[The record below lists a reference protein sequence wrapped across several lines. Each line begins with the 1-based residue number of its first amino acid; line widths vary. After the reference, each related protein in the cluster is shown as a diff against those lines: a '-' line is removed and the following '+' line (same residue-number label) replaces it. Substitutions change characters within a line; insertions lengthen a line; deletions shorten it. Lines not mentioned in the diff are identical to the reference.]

1 VRAVV
6 CRNWGSPRELGIDES
21 APPPPM
27 IDGGLRIAVA
37 AAGVNFADTVMIEG
51 RYQNKPPLPFSPGME
66 VAGRVVET
74 APGVKGFKPGDR
86 VFAKLDH
93 GGYAEEAVADARFA
107 WPIPKAMDMTMAA
120 GFAVVYG
127 TSHLALTDRAGLKAG
142 ETLLV
147 HGAAGG
153 VGLTAVEIGKRLGA
167 TVIATAGTP
176 AKLDVAA
183 DHGADHLIDHSV
195 EDVRTRVLDLT
206 DGRGADV
213 IYDPVGGAAFAAS
226 LRCIAWGG
234 RIIVI
239 GFASGTIPQVP
250 ANILLVKHIGVLG
263 FSWGTYRQ
271 HRPDLFTGSM
281 ETLLGWYAEGALKP
295 RVSMTFDL
303 ADAVRALDSLLGR
316 KSTGK
321 IVLTTGR

>member
-1 VRAVV
+1 MRAVI
-6 CRNWGSPRELGIDES
+6 CRNWGTPKELAVDEVP
-21 APPPPM
+21 APAM
-27 IDGGLRIAVA
+27 IEGGVRIAVA

-66 VAGRVVET
+66 AAGRVVEV
-74 APGVKGFKPGDR
+74 APGVTRFKPGDR
-86 VFAKLDH
+86 VFAKVDY
-93 GGYAEEAVADARFA
+93 GAYAEEVVAEARFA
-107 WPIPKAMDMTMAA
+107 WPIPKGMDMTTAA

-142 ETLLV
+142 DILLV

-153 VGLTAVEIGKRLGA
+153 VGLTAVEIGKKLGA
-167 TVIATAGTP
+167 TVIAAASTP
-176 AKLDVAA
+176 AKLEVAA
-183 DHGADHLIDHSV
+183 QYGADHVIDTSS
-195 EDVRTRVLDLT
+195 EDVRTRVLELT

-226 LRCIAWGG
+226 LRSIAWGG
-234 RIIVI
+234 RILVI

-271 HRPDLFTGSM
+271 HRPDLMTESM
-281 ETLLGWYAEGALKP
+281 ETLLKWYAEGALKP
-295 RVSMTFDL
+295 RISSTFDL
-303 ADAVRALDSLLGR
+303 AEAPKALDTLLGR

-321 IVLTTGR
+321 VVLTTAGG

>member
-1 VRAVV
+1 MIE
-6 CRNWGSPRELGIDES
+6 GGI
-21 APPPPM
+21 
-27 IDGGLRIAVA
+27 RIAVA

-66 VAGRVVET
+66 AAGRVVEV
-74 APGVKGFKPGDR
+74 APGVTRFKPGDR
-86 VFAKLDH
+86 VFAKVDY
-93 GGYAEEAVADARFA
+93 GAYAEEVVADARFA
-107 WPIPKAMDMTMAA
+107 WPIPKGMDMTAAA

-142 ETLLV
+142 DTLLV

-153 VGLTAVEIGKRLGA
+153 VGLTAVEIGKKLGA
-167 TVIATAGTP
+167 TVIATASTP
-176 AKLDVAA
+176 AKLEVASQY
-183 DHGADHLIDHSV
+183 GADHVIDYSN

-206 DGRGADV
+206 GGRGADV

-226 LRCIAWGG
+226 LRSIAWGG
-234 RIIVI
+234 RIVVI

-263 FSWGTYRQ
+263 FSWGSYRQ
-271 HRPDLFTGSM
+271 HRPEVLTASM
-281 ETLLGWYAEGALKP
+281 ETLLEWYAEGALRP
-295 RVSMTFDL
+295 RVSLTFDL
-303 ADAVRALDSLLGR
+303 AEATRALDTLLGR

-321 IVLTTGR
+321 IVLTTAGG

>member
-1 VRAVV
+1 MRAVV
-6 CRNWGSPRELGIDES
+6 CRNWGGPRELKVEE
-21 APPPPM
+21 AAAPPM
-27 IDGGLRIAVA
+27 IEGGLRIAVA
-37 AAGVNFADTVMIEG
+37 ASGVNFADTVMIEG

-74 APGVKGFKPGDR
+74 APDVEGFKAGDR
-86 VFAKLDH
+86 VFAKLDF
-93 GGYAEEAVADARFA
+93 GGYAEEAVAEARFA
-107 WPIPKAMDMTMAA
+107 WPIPRGMDMTTAA

-127 TSHLALTDRAGLKAG
+127 TSHLALTDRAGLKAE

-153 VGLTAVEIGKRLGA
+153 VGLTAVEIGKKLGA

-176 AKLDVAA
+176 AKLAIAA
-183 DHGADHLIDHSV
+183 EHGADHLIDHSA
-195 EDVRTRVLDLT
+195 EDVRTRVLELT
-206 DGRGADV
+206 GGRGADV

-226 LRCIAWGG
+226 LRSIAWGG

-271 HRPDLFTGSM
+271 HRPDLLADSM
-281 ETLLGWYAEGALKP
+281 KTLLGWYAEGALKP
-295 RVSMTFDL
+295 RVSMTFEL
-303 ADAVRALDSLLGR
+303 AEARKALDALLGR

>member
-1 VRAVV
+1 MRAVI
-6 CRNWGSPRELGIDES
+6 CRNWGTPKELTVEEVS
-21 APPPPM
+21 APAM
-27 IDGGLRIAVA
+27 VEGGIRIAVA

-66 VAGRVVET
+66 AAGRVVEVG
-74 APGVKGFKPGDR
+74 PGVTGFKKGDR
-86 VFAKLDH
+86 AFAKVDY
-93 GGYAEEAVADARFA
+93 GAYADEVVADARFA
-107 WPIPKAMDMTMAA
+107 WPVPKGMDMPAAA

-127 TSHLALTDRAGLKAG
+127 TSHLALTDRAELKAG
-142 ETLLV
+142 DTLLV

-153 VGLTAVEIGKRLGA
+153 VGLTAVEIGKKLGA
-167 TVIATAGTP
+167 TVIATASTP
-176 AKLDVAA
+176 AKLEVASQY
-183 DHGADHLIDHSV
+183 GADHVIDYSN
-195 EDVRTRVLDLT
+195 EDVRTRVLELT

-213 IYDPVGGAAFAAS
+213 IFDPVGGAAFAAS

-234 RIIVI
+234 RILVI

-271 HRPDLFTGSM
+271 QRPDIMTASM
-281 ETLLGWYAEGALKP
+281 ETLLGWYAEGALRP
-295 RVSMTFDL
+295 RVSLTFDL
-303 ADAVRALDSLLGR
+303 AEATKALDTLLGR

-321 IVLTTGR
+321 VVLTTGH

>member
-1 VRAVV
+1 MRAVV
-6 CRNWGSPRELGIDES
+6 CRNWGSPRGLTVEEM
-21 APPPPM
+21 AEPAM
-27 IDGGLRIAVA
+27 IEGGLRIAVA

-51 RYQNKPPLPFSPGME
+51 RYQNKPPLPFAPGME

-74 APGVKGFKPGDR
+74 APGVKGFKAGDR
-86 VFAKLDH
+86 VFAKLDY
-93 GGYAEEAVADARFA
+93 GGYAEEAVADARFT
-107 WPIPKAMDMTMAA
+107 WPIPKGMDMTAAA

-153 VGLTAVEIGKRLGA
+153 VGLTAVEIGKKLGA
-167 TVIATAGTP
+167 TVIATASSP
-176 AKLDVAA
+176 SKLAVAA
-183 DHGADHLIDHSV
+183 EHGADHLIDHTA
-195 EDVRTRVLDLT
+195 EDVRTRVLELT
-206 DGRGADV
+206 GGRGAEV
-213 IYDPVGGAAFAAS
+213 VYDPVGGAAFAAS
-226 LRCIAWGG
+226 LRCVAWGG

-263 FSWGTYRQ
+263 FSWGTYRL
-271 HRPDLFTGSM
+271 HRPDLLTDSM
-281 ETLLGWYAEGALKP
+281 ATLLGWYAEGALKP

-303 ADAVRALDSLLGR
+303 AEARKALDALIGR